1 MIFWPFSAVVPLWRK
16 LWRPQGKKVLRAQL
30 RFGQFLPYGQ
40 MLGTEVNHI
49 VPWWALL
56 CRFHRDLITK
66 TGWFTTIN
74 CKSRGLSKFGLKQK
88 VPLKMGYGTFL
99 GNTGTSRERE
109 NPYPRWLMVC
119 NELSCPQSHIHQC
132 VITQTPQTHTNIYK
146 LTHMKACAC
155 SVNTR
160 TQKCTQTNTHI
171 NSAQSQT

>member
-1 MIFWPFSAVVPLWRK
+1 MVFWPFSAVVPLWRK
-16 LWRPQGKKVLRAQL
+16 LWRPQGKKVLGAQL
-30 RFGQFLPYGQ
+30 KFGQFLPYGQ

-49 VPWWALL
+49 VAWWALL
-56 CRFHRDLITK
+56 FRFHRDLITK

-88 VPLKMGYGTFL
+88 APLKTGHGTFL

-132 VITQTPQTHTNIYK
+132 VITQTPQTQTNTYK
-146 LTHMKACAC
+146 LTHIQLQACAC
-155 SVNTR
+155 SVNT
-160 TQKCTQTNTHI
+160 QMYTNQNTYK
-171 NSAQSQT
+171 